1 MEISLSIWKLD
12 NKSIS
17 ALTLQH
23 WLCLLK
29 AVWVHMH
36 LCLSLC
42 QRMCM
47 CCFHVFLSCTVCT
60 KWCHQCTCAQA
71 RLGKIRA
78 YAFLHN
84 NYCCVYAPAGLLVSG
99 VIFYSLLPTLKD
111 WKLMGG
117 LNGPV
122 FVCFKLMR
130 KIRKD
135 AWCDDQNTYG
145 MLRWRHSS
153 LRNHKISKFHHVVAT
168 VSHLHRYYDFLF
180 FF

>member
-1 MEISLSIWKLD
+1 MEISLCYWKLD
-12 NKSIS
+12 NTSIS
-17 ALTLQH
+17 VLTLQH
-23 WLCLLK
+23 WPCLLK

-42 QRMCM
+42 QCMCM

-78 YAFLHN
+78 YAFLRN
-84 NYCCVYAPAGLLVSG
+84 NYWCVYAPVGLLVSG

-111 WKLMGG
+111 RKLMGG

-122 FVCFKLMR
+122 FVCWERFAKMPGVMT
-130 KIRKD
+130 KIPMECLGGGTVLKEIIK
-135 AWCDDQNTYG
+135 QV
-145 MLRWRHSS
+145 SS
-153 LRNHKISKFHHVVAT
+153 CCSSNCFSFT
-168 VSHLHRYYDFLF
+168 
-180 FF
+180 